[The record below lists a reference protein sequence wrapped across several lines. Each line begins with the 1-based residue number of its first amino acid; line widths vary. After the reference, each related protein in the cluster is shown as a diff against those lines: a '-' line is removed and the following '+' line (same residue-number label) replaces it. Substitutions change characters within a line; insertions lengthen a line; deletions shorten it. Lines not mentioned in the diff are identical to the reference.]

1 MFGLAEQRA
10 GFAVYGYVR
19 RGQKEGDANFTGGKA
34 KCHDPLSRNPD
45 HPGRGDSTHR
55 R

>member
-19 RGQKEGDANFTGGKA
+19 RGQKEGDANFTVKKGK
-34 KCHDPLSRNPD
+34 HHER
-45 HPGRGDSTHR
+45 GRLETKAQEKI
-55 R
+55 